1 MGGWRR
7 AEARALS
14 LDLSGTMNGRRR
26 LVVLGS
32 GTSSGVPMIGC
43 DCAVCSSDDPKNK
56 RTRCSVLVELPGG
69 NLLIDTSP
77 EMRLQLVRER
87 VKMVHAIAF
96 THQHADHLF
105 GLDDARIFAYKL
117 NGPVPIFCESETE
130 ETIRSVFHY
139 VFNGDEFQAL
149 LPEDGTARR
158 RR

>member
-1 MGGWRR
+1 M
-7 AEARALS
+7 
-14 LDLSGTMNGRRR
+14 
-26 LVVLGS
+26 
-32 GTSSGVPMIGC
+32 
-43 DCAVCSSDDPKNK
+43 
-56 RTRCSVLVELPGG
+56 
-69 NLLIDTSP
+69 LIDTSP